1 MPRFLPDWLFSL
13 EALNR
18 KLVTVSKGFDSE
30 SVGENVIY
38 WSVLVWLSLMYSA
51 SQSSFFLVPGSI
63 YLKLLGLKCL
73 VLSWLKMK
81 KMFTKRI
88 DLSFQSV
95 LCLLI
100 LPA

>member
-1 MPRFLPDWLFSL
+1 M
-13 EALNR
+13 
-18 KLVTVSKGFDSE
+18 
-30 SVGENVIY
+30 ENVIS

-63 YLKLLGLKCL
+63 YLKLLGLNCL
-73 VLSWLKMK
+73 VLSWLKM
-81 KMFTKRI
+81 FTERI